1 MFFGGN
7 EMKLFLEIIIQTFLA
22 FFTILFITRILGRQQ
37 VAQLTFFEYING
49 ITFGS
54 IAATLATDMNQNT
67 YQHFVGLLLF
77 GVLTGLVS
85 YISLKKREFR
95 KVVEGEP
102 VLVIQDGKILENNLK
117 KVRYSIDELSLL
129 LRDKDVFNPEYVKY
143 GLLEINGKLN
153 VIKKAEKRSVT
164 CEDLGIS
171 SNSESIPTE
180 VIIGGQIIYENLRE
194 RKLTGK
200 DLMNMLKP
208 FKVNRIDEIYYSTI
222 DENNNIYVD
231 KYDDKIK
238 YQIDISE
245 DNRNI

>member
-1 MFFGGN
+1 
-7 EMKLFLEIIIQTFLA
+7 MKLFLEIIIQTFLA

>member
-1 MFFGGN
+1 
-7 EMKLFLEIIIQTFLA
+7 MKLFLEIIIQTFLA

-129 LRDKDVFNPEYVKY
+129 LRDKDVFKPEDVKY

-231 KYDDKIK
+231 KYDDKVK
-238 YQIDISE
+238 SRIDISE